1 MATID
6 IFPLSIDGIKA
17 PLNLISNY
25 FTQVNPEYLLYPID
39 LGSNPQYCHAV
50 QFAVFDYETTGLD
63 AIKAH
68 IESMNAALK
77 NKTISQLQTPSTQD
91 FKIKVNKNN
100 PRAYINL
107 YMPDTVATSYDS
119 DYTTISLTD
128 TLGPLGFLSNALSDT
143 KGKPGERLKQL
154 TGNKELWQQ
163 LLSKGAGA
171 IGGYLGMEAGN
182 VTAFLQQ
189 KMGQIPNPQMQLIY
203 RGLGLRQFQLEFL
216 FTPISQKEAENVDQ
230 IIKAFT
236 YYSLPEILPGNGG
249 QYLAPPQVFSIK
261 FAFLGGSSILSSISN
276 VFKNTLMN
284 VFDPE
289 VTNLLLGTSPS
300 TASNDIKTAADAK
313 IFTVNDCVL
322 TNVAID
328 HAPNG
333 WATFTDGFPIQTRL
347 TLQFQEMEM
356 QTKADVKGKMMTSG
370 DMPSILTDTSL
381 PYGNMF

>member
-17 PLNLISNY
+17 PLNLIANH

-68 IESMNAALK
+68 IESMNASLK
-77 NKTISQLQTPSTQD
+77 NKTIADLQIPSTQD

-143 KGKPGERLKQL
+143 KGGPGERVKQL
-154 TGNKELWQQ
+154 MGNTELWQQ
-163 LLSKGAGA
+163 ILSKTTGAA
-171 IGGYLGMEAGN
+171 AGGFLGMEAGN
-182 VTAFLQQ
+182 VSAFLQQ

-203 RGLGLRQFQLEFL
+203 RGIGLRQFQLEFI

-236 YYSLPEILPGNGG
+236 YYSLPEILAGNGG

-261 FAFLGGSSILSSISN
+261 FAFLGGSSILSAISN

-300 TASNDIKTAADAK
+300 SASNDIKTAADAK

-356 QTKADVKGKMMTSG
+356 QTKADVKGKQYTSG
-370 DMPSILTDTSL
+370 DIASEFNF
-381 PYGNMF
+381 GNLFSK